1 MVGQYVEVSGIV
13 TAVGTQKD
21 AYPAA
26 YYYIQ
31 MPTGSE
37 YAGLEVFKE
46 SHTYTRGMA
55 LTVKGVIRES
65 YGVTELVECFST
77 VTASSVSLPAPV
89 AVFADIHPRLLARL
103 ELHRSRLIHG
113 AGVHPKDS
121 IATLRRAGPIPI
133 LIERARPRLQ
143 AQGPNAVAAV

>member
-21 AYPAA
+21 AYTAA

-31 MPTGSE
+31 MATGSE

-46 SHTYTRGMA
+46 SHTYTRGMM

-77 VTASSVSLPAPV
+77 VTGIQRRPSWSPPTSSRTA
-89 AVFADIHPRLLARL
+89 AMKTPRS
-103 ELHRSRLIHG
+103 SR
-113 AGVHPKDS
+113 ACS
-121 IATLRRAGPIPI
+121 SR
-133 LIERARPRLQ
+133 
-143 AQGPNAVAAV
+143 